1 LDFIQGK
8 KHAELPER
16 LVRAPRQI
24 EKGGMSAV
32 YYVYIMVAWDKRHA
46 GSQLG
51 MISKEIKEL
60 RPLAPRS
67 GIGNI
72 ARNQHSIDRTRGVN
86 CRQIS
91 QGAPHALVALGT

>member
-1 LDFIQGK
+1 MDFIQGK

-32 YYVYIMVAWDKRHA
+32 YYVHIMVARHKRHA
-46 GSQLG
+46 GSQFG
-51 MISKEIKEL
+51 MISKKIKKL
-60 RPLAPRS
+60 RPLGTCS

-72 ARNQHSIDRTRGVN
+72 AGDQHSIDRTRGVN
-86 CRQIS
+86 CRQLS
-91 QGAPHALVALGT
+91 